1 MDASVASASTTMA
14 AAAKQRILSTLQA
27 ACDQS
32 IQGFEKAYRI
42 TFFAAI
48 GALILGAFLPGWPRK
63 WGGRGS
69 MQGPMPAAD

>member
-1 MDASVASASTTMA
+1 A
-14 AAAKQRILSTLQA
+14 AARTKILNTLEL

-32 IQGFEKAYRI
+32 IQGFENAYRI

-69 MQGPMPAAD
+69 PAPVPSAD

>member
-1 MDASVASASTTMA
+1 MVG
-14 AAAKQRILSTLQA
+14 AAKAQILSTLKS
-27 ACDQS
+27 ACAQS
-32 IQGFEKAYRI
+32 IQGFENAYRI

-69 MQGPMPAAD
+69 PAPIPVAD

>member
-1 MDASVASASTTMA
+1 VEASLASASAETA
-14 AAAKQRILSTLQA
+14 AAAKTRILSTLKA

-32 IQGFEKAYRI
+32 IKGFEQAYRI
-42 TFFAAI
+42 TFFAAV

-69 MQGPMPAAD
+69 MQNMPAAD